1 MLTHVL
7 ANSHNRSNHNSFIW
21 KNPEDLSF
29 NRKKLHVD
37 FLEPFGIKD
46 LRLYDMV
53 HIKKMVHESLFNSAL
68 MLQRSGFI

>member
-53 HIKKMVHESLFNSAL
+53 HIK
-68 MLQRSGFI
+68 